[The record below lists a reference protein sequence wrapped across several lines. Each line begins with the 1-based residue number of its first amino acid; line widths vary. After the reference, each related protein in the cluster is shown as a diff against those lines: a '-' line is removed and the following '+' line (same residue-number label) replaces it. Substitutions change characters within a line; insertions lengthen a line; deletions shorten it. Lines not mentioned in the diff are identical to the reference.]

1 MMNVKLGKYLLPAL
15 LAVLVTTA
23 CDSAQAAWFSTKKAQ
38 AKAQKE
44 TVTATQ
50 PKKALPRVEV
60 AVVKR
65 MSSLSQGI
73 TTTSTLEAYDEVI
86 VNPKVT
92 GRISNILAEK
102 GDMVEAGDI
111 LIVLDSRSQEAD
123 YASLQAQVA
132 VSKAEREQAKV
143 SLADAKRELD
153 RYGRLRKSGYAT
165 QQEYD
170 TRSTTY
176 QAAVAA
182 EAKAGAQIKQAEAN
196 LDAQAVLLSEYQLNA
211 PIKGVV
217 LDDYDMTLGTL
228 VKDSTNVFRV
238 GRVDKLKARVDIPER
253 DMTRLRLD
261 MDATLTFESLN
272 GETFYGQ
279 ITLIDPYINTSTRTI
294 GAEITVD
301 NQATGFRLRPGMFAR
316 VLLVETT
323 AENPLAIPSEA
334 LRADGTVVVVR
345 QGIARIQPVT
355 VSAASSGIV
364 TISEGLKLGEIV
376 VTSGGNNVSD
386 GDEVEFVI
394 TD

>member
-15 LAVLVTTA
+15 LAVLLTTA

-50 PKKALPRVEV
+50 PKKSLPRVEV

-73 TTTSTLEAYDEVI
+73 NTTSTIEAYDEVI

-386 GDEVEFVI
+386 GDEVDFVI